1 MAGMKSGKY
10 FSVEVRSDWDGLVKC
25 IKREGTPKRV
35 HFMELFLDEEVKNTL
50 CQRFD
55 ILRGI
60 NSDDPHFSL
69 KREIAVQR
77 FLGYDY
83 ARCWPEG
90 IELTFSCISADDT
103 AELARKAGRSYINEH
118 EGPITNWKEFE
129 AYPWPD
135 INKLSV
141 KNFEWYQKNLPED
154 MCIIACGGFAHFSE
168 HLTWLMGYEKLC
180 YALFEQRD
188 LVKAICDKAL
198 EYSKAAMEKM
208 LEFPRVKVIWG
219 SDDMGFRSGTMMS
232 PADLREFIFPHHKLM
247 ADMSHKAGR
256 PYLIHSC
263 GQLSEVMDDLIN
275 DVGIDGKHSFEDT
288 IENVI
293 ETKKRYGKRI
303 ALIGGIDIDFLCRAD
318 ETQVRNRVR
327 QTLETCMPGGG
338 YCLGT
343 GNSVANYV
351 PVENYLAMLDEGRK
365 FKSA

>member
-1 MAGMKSGKY
+1 
-10 FSVEVRSDWDGLVKC
+10 
-25 IKREGTPKRV
+25 
-35 HFMELFLDEEVKNTL
+35 
-50 CQRFD
+50 
-55 ILRGI
+55 
-60 NSDDPHFSL
+60 
-69 KREIAVQR
+69 
-77 FLGYDY
+77 
-83 ARCWPEG
+83 
-90 IELTFSCISADDT
+90 
-103 AELARKAGRSYINEH
+103 
-118 EGPITNWKEFE
+118 
-129 AYPWPD
+129 
-135 INKLSV
+135 
-141 KNFEWYQKNLPED
+141 
-154 MCIIACGGFAHFSE
+154 
-168 HLTWLMGYEKLC
+168 MGYEKLC
-180 YALFEQRD
+180 YALFDQRD
-188 LVKAICDKAL
+188 LVKAICDKVL
-198 EYSKAAMEKM
+198 EYSKAAMKDM
-208 LEFPRVKVIWG
+208 LEYSRVKVIWG

-293 ETKKRYGKRI
+293 ETKKWYGKRI

-327 QTLETCMPGGG
+327 QTLETCMSGGG